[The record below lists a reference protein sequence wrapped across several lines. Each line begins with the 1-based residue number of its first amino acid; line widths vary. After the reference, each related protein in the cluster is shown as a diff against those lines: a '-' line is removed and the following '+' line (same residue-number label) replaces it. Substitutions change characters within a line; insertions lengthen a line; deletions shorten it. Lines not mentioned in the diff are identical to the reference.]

1 MKLLIEDLGVNLITI
16 DGKGVNGSYDR
27 SIGRKALHPVSAWA
41 SEHRLVLAQVKVQ
54 SKSNEITDVP
64 ALLELLNFKGAIVT
78 LDAIGT
84 QKQIVHQIL
93 TA

>member
-1 MKLLIEDLGVNLITI
+1 
-16 DGKGVNGSYDR
+16 
-27 SIGRKALHPVSAWA
+27 
-41 SEHRLVLAQVKVQ
+41 LVLAQVKVQ